1 MPERIKG
8 FIREKKEDRPV
19 LAICYDFDKT
29 LSPENMQA
37 QGYIQ
42 DVYGPDEG
50 SFWEESNELSFA
62 NDMDTNLAYMYKM
75 KEYARG
81 KMVFNRKTL
90 EDYGS
95 KVRLFPGVESWF
107 ERIRAGSQR

>member
-95 KVRLFPGVESWF
+95 RPGPG
-107 ERIRAGSQR
+107 RHR